1 MLWITAKVLGDV
13 VYYVVRLRRRVVLHR
28 IAIGLPSDDVHRVAR
43 DSYTYVVLSLLW
55 MLRLE
60 SVDSPH
66 TLISLD
72 EDARTS
78 LESLRTVLDSGETT
92 SHAIITTGHIGFWEI
107 LPAALTPPVVPVQ
120 TQWIVYRPLHNAAI
134 NDLVTSIRSA
144 PARRLIADKECYGL
158 LHGVLQRPNSDGY
171 GAQLVGLVTDQRC
184 NSEHTRADVTF
195 LGQPTRFATGAARL
209 HVETGATL
217 WFAAVLHNKRFY
229 ESSDPNEKPFRL
241 VLRPMNSTSASN
253 SKENVT
259 EIVQTYASILEQLV
273 DIARRS
279 LRRVVLLRQSYLSTN
294 YTCRLFSNVLSVN
307 ASNSDVSTRPISS
320 SIEHQSLVTCVPN
333 LEALQRVR
341 WLLQQP
347 QRRVLLLTGS
357 SDSPAR
363 AALEQ
368 DAPAFELERR
378 GHGIFSVREFCQL
391 LLRESGRERRV
402 FGHAQLAALVLHD
415 GLMLPGANQLAAMST
430 LQRRK
435 GVQDFLQLFRLLERE
450 GVTPEQY
457 KSAVEENGPQELVET
472 YKNYQELLM
481 QHNATSWDG
490 LVSDVLALC
499 GVQNG
504 DATTKEFS
512 QAVLKEYTDV
522 VVDDVQK
529 MTPAM
534 ATLVGHLCGQASV
547 QSSAS
552 FSRVLQD
559 GDECPR
565 TQILERQLLKTSA
578 STGPSVSRVALMQDD
593 NSDKRVKMQA
603 FANQVL
609 IGENCGVSSPVP

>member
-1 MLWITAKVLGDV
+1 A
-13 VYYVVRLRRRVVLHR
+13 
-28 IAIGLPSDDVHRVAR
+28 
-43 DSYTYVVLSLLW
+43 
-55 MLRLE
+55 
-60 SVDSPH
+60 
-66 TLISLD
+66 
-72 EDARTS
+72 
-78 LESLRTVLDSGETT
+78 
-92 SHAIITTGHIGFWEI
+92 
-107 LPAALTPPVVPVQ
+107 
-120 TQWIVYRPLHNAAI
+120 
-134 NDLVTSIRSA
+134 
-144 PARRLIADKECYGL
+144 
-158 LHGVLQRPNSDGY
+158 
-171 GAQLVGLVTDQRC
+171 
-184 NSEHTRADVTF
+184 
-195 LGQPTRFATGAARL
+195 
-209 HVETGATL
+209 
-217 WFAAVLHNKRFY
+217 
-229 ESSDPNEKPFRL
+229 
-241 VLRPMNSTSASN
+241 
-253 SKENVT
+253 
-259 EIVQTYASILEQLV
+259 
-273 DIARRS
+273 
-279 LRRVVLLRQSYLSTN
+279 
-294 YTCRLFSNVLSVN
+294 
-307 ASNSDVSTRPISS
+307 

-363 AALEQ
+363 AALER

-415 GLMLPGANQLAAMST
+415 GLMLPGANRLAAMST

-435 GVQDFLQLFRLLERE
+435 GVQDLLQLFRLLERE

-457 KSAVEENGPQELVET
+457 KSAIGENVPQELVDV
-472 YKNYQELLM
+472 YKTYQELLM

-552 FSRVLQD
+552 FSRILQD

-578 STGPSVSRVALMQDD
+578 STDRSVSRVALMQDD
-593 NSDKRVKMQA
+593 GGDKRVKMQA
-603 FANQVL
+603 FASQVL
-609 IGENCGVSSPVP
+609 IEADARTQFTVVCPTYADAHRIALAFQKQGLPVQTDGNQFVSAMNSTGASIHLFDEPGVNAVYSLLWKVS